1 MFGCATLSSVS
12 SVLTEWLQTA
22 CHRVIVMV
30 YCHFTLCVCVSVVP
44 AVLVANKADLEI
56 GRQVTTDEGQ
66 RLAKDLRFECSCFH
80 MCMVILYNAFLVFVI
95 LDNKITLSLI
105 KNNVSP
111 VKLGCNRNLI
121 LLYTTSW
128 QIPAEAVLACPSL
141 LSICK
146 PLCNPSA
153 PFYAVSDLIH
163 AKFAVTDSCCALS
176 WSFCCYSLLLHV

>member
-1 MFGCATLSSVS
+1 
-12 SVLTEWLQTA
+12 
-22 CHRVIVMV
+22 MV

-111 VKLGCNRNLI
+111 VKLGCNRKLI

-128 QIPAEAVLACPSL
+128 QIPAEAAHLCCPSANHFAT
-141 LSICK
+141 
-146 PLCNPSA
+146 PVP
-153 PFYAVSDLIH
+153 PFML
-163 AKFAVTDSCCALS
+163 FLT
-176 WSFCCYSLLLHV
+176 